1 MLKYDQNVFLV
12 GIQWF
17 MGRIWWH
24 TFVYLFREK
33 PSLLF
38 TLSSLVRPF
47 TLGTHEAHT
56 ARGGFNKSWIHHPLF
71 GYMIFTNMEKF
82 CGFTVTKNSE
92 FLRGPKKKRPKKAAL
107 TEHPTWHPSTILD
120 LGTDYPWYTGIQ
132 PFTIT
137 KDFCFESKYE
147 VNVNEKAPMW
157 QCNDYTV

>member
-1 MLKYDQNVFLV
+1 MGLNLMAHLCVYIFSVESHPGTHWV
-12 GIQWF
+12 RWF
-17 MGRIWWH
+17 GPSPSGLMKLILQEGVLTNHGSI
-24 TFVYLFREK
+24 TLYLGTWSSPTWK
-33 PSLLF
+33 TSADSPSLK
-38 TLSSLVRPF
+38 
-47 TLGTHEAHT
+47 T
-56 ARGGFNKSWIHHPLF
+56 AN
-71 GYMIFTNMEKF
+71 F
-82 CGFTVTKNSE
+82 CEVQ
-92 FLRGPKKKRPKKAAL
+92 KKRPKKAAL

>member
-1 MLKYDQNVFLV
+1 MIYGSKFDGTPLC
-12 GIQWF
+12 I
-17 MGRIWWH
+17 
-24 TFVYLFREK
+24 YLFLGK

-92 FLRGPKKKRPKKAAL
+92 FLRGPKKTA
-107 TEHPTWHPSTILD
+107 
-120 LGTDYPWYTGIQ
+120 
-132 PFTIT
+132 
-137 KDFCFESKYE
+137 
-147 VNVNEKAPMW
+147 
-157 QCNDYTV
+157 